1 MRAEG
6 KAGSGP
12 ADATAAHEAN
22 PRISVER
29 VTRRF
34 GPVTAVD
41 SLSLTIGT
49 GEIFC
54 LLGGSGCGKTTLMR
68 MIAGFEEPDE
78 GRIRLDGADL
88 TGVPPHRRPV
98 NMMFQSYALFP
109 HLSVAD
115 NIGFGL
121 RQAGLERAEIAR
133 RVGAL
138 VELVQLQGLERRRPD
153 QLSGGQ
159 KQRVALARALAR
171 RPKVLLLDEPLGALD
186 KKTREQTQL
195 ELINI
200 QKEIG
205 ATFILVTHDHEE
217 AMVMA
222 SRIGVMEAGR
232 LVQVGAPPEVYET
245 PASRSV
251 AALIGD
257 VNFIEAMALGGGTWR
272 FESAQFAGG
281 LETAAGGRDVA
292 AGQTVTVAVRPEKVR
307 VDPAGHAGGD
317 GANQPNTAPG
327 TVTDAA
333 YLGDWTML
341 HVRLADGSTIRASQ
355 ANTSR
360 RLDGALARG
369 AAVTVGFAPES
380 AVVLTQ

>member
-12 ADATAAHEAN
+12 ADSTAAHEAT
-22 PRISVER
+22 PRIAIER

-41 SLSLTIGT
+41 SLSLTIGA

-68 MIAGFEEPDE
+68 MIAGFEEPDD
-78 GRIRLDGADL
+78 GCIRLDGADL

-109 HLSVAD
+109 HLSVTD

-121 RQAGLERAEIAR
+121 RQAGLERGEIAR
-133 RVGAL
+133 RVGLL
-138 VELVQLQGLERRRPD
+138 VDLVQLQGLERRRPD

-232 LVQVGAPPEVYET
+232 LVQVGSPPEVYEM

-257 VNFIEAMALGGGTWR
+257 VNFIEATALGDGTRR
-272 FESAQFAGG
+272 FQAPQFAGG
-281 LETAAGGRDVA
+281 LDTATGGGDFAV
-292 AGQTVTVAVRPEKVR
+292 GQAVTIAVRPEKVR
-307 VDPAGHAGGD
+307 VELAGRGEAD
-317 GANQPNTAPG
+317 GANHPNSAAG

-341 HVRLADGSTIRASQ
+341 HVKLADGSTIRASQ

-369 AAVTVGFAPES
+369 AAVTVAFAPES
-380 AVVLTQ
+380 TVVLTR

>member
-6 KAGSGP
+6 KAGFGP
-12 ADATAAHEAN
+12 ADLTAAHETN
-22 PRISVER
+22 PRIAIER

-41 SLSLTIGT
+41 SLSLKIGA

-121 RQAGLERAEIAR
+121 RQAGLERAEITR

-138 VELVQLQGLERRRPD
+138 VDLVQLQGLERRRPD

-232 LVQVGAPPEVYET
+232 LVQVGAPPEIYET

-257 VNFIEAMALGGGTWR
+257 VNFIEATALGGGTRR
-272 FESAQFAGG
+272 FQSPQFQGG

-292 AGQTVTVAVRPEKVR
+292 AGQAVTVAVRPEKVR
-307 VDPAGHAGGD
+307 VELTVGPGTD
-317 GANQPNTAPG
+317 GASQPNSAAG

-341 HVRLADGSTIRASQ
+341 HVKLADGSTIRASQ

-369 AAVTVGFAPES
+369 AAVTVAFAPES